1 MVAQKAKGWY
11 ILLVLPEG
19 SVREVKIMN
28 RETASF
34 AEKIKKIRS
43 ERNET
48 QRQFGLITGFSSS
61 YVCKLEKGK
70 ANPSH
75 SSLVQLSEKLNLP
88 PAYFF

>member
-1 MVAQKAKGWY
+1 MIYFICASYKKRLGVKTMVH
-11 ILLVLPEG
+11 
-19 SVREVKIMN
+19 
-28 RETASF
+28 ETSTF
-34 AEKIKKIRS
+34 AEKIKKLRS

-48 QRQFGLITGFSSS
+48 QRQFGLVTGFSSS
-61 YVCKLEKGK
+61 YICKLEKGK

>member
-1 MVAQKAKGWY
+1 
-11 ILLVLPEG
+11 
-19 SVREVKIMN
+19 MN
-28 RETASF
+28 RETTSF

-48 QRQFGLITGFSSS
+48 QRQFGLVTGFSSS

-75 SSLVQLSEKLNLP
+75 SSLVKLSEKLNLP
-88 PAYFF
+88 PAYFFN

>member
-11 ILLVLPEG
+11 ILLVLPLG
-19 SVREVKIMN
+19 SVREVKTMN
-28 RETASF
+28 REIASF

-61 YVCKLEKGK
+61 YICKLEKGK

-75 SSLVQLSEKLNLP
+75 SSLVKLSERLNLP

>member
-11 ILLVLPEG
+11 ILLVLPLG
-19 SVREVKIMN
+19 SVWEVKTMN
-28 RETASF
+28 REIASL

-61 YVCKLEKGK
+61 YICKLEKGK

-75 SSLVQLSEKLNLP
+75 SSLVKLSERLNLP

>member
-1 MVAQKAKGWY
+1 
-11 ILLVLPEG
+11 
-19 SVREVKIMN
+19 MN

-48 QRQFGLITGFSSS
+48 QRQFGLVTGFSSS

-88 PAYFF
+88 PVYFF